1 MSDTNHPT
9 SGTGA
14 PPAQDDA
21 AARPTHGDKTPRRTI
36 AFAPINA
43 DDSQEAYETADD
55 DGNSDHDDDD
65 TSTTAAANTGHTA
78 GKSPAGK
85 RPASKRPLAPP
96 KVVPDVLD
104 FFEGDFA
111 VTKDEVNGYT
121 FSQAR
126 VLGPQGKGKP
136 WTLEHAIAGMDEEF
150 IIAGYDTAGTTDAD
164 PDHPLAD
171 LYNKT
176 RAVLI
181 SHYETVNSKDGDNS
195 VSDSQLVRRVKS
207 ALRNARFAYQSQCNP
222 AWTGKTWEQYLPKP
236 EEVLACR
243 MIDSH
248 GGWNSGI
255 ASHVAVLPAS
265 HLGRVELPASARS
278 VGTDNLAIAGLQA
291 ICDKTNTEVKKVD
304 ARIDTKVTDLRAAVQ
319 KALKTLQEKVD
330 SANNRS
336 KAAEKSAAAAEARAA
351 AAEARAAAAEA
362 RASALE
368 QELTSFRNRTIKPA
382 TLEDKI
388 NRAVAKNLART
399 PVHPN
404 ISTRDDG
411 AAAKGTPARSGQ
423 RPAKTDKTPA
433 KKRKTTHFTNDDAG
447 SDVDDLLA

>member
-14 PPAQDDA
+14 PSAQDDA
-21 AARPTHGDKTPRRTI
+21 AARPTHGDKTPRKTVTI
-36 AFAPINA
+36 APINA
-43 DDSQEAYETADD
+43 DTSPEAYETAD
-55 DGNSDHDDDD
+55 DDDD

-85 RPASKRPLAPP
+85 RPASKRPPAPP

-104 FFEGDFA
+104 FFEGDLA
-111 VTKDEVNGYT
+111 VAKDEVNGYT

-150 IIAGYDTAGTTDAD
+150 IMAGYDTAGTTDAD

-176 RAVLI
+176 RDVLL
-181 SHYETVNSKDGDNS
+181 SHYETVNTKYSDNS
-195 VSDSQLVRRVKS
+195 VSESQLVRRVKS
-207 ALRNARFAYQSQCNP
+207 ALRNARFAYQSQRNP

-255 ASHVAVLPAS
+255 ASHVAVIPAS
-265 HLGRVELPASARS
+265 HLGRVELPASAHG

-291 ICDKTNTEVKKVD
+291 ICDKTNTMLKKVD
-304 ARIDTKVTDLRAAVQ
+304 ARIDTQVTDLRAAVQ
-319 KALKTLQEKVD
+319 KALQTLQEKVD

-336 KAAEKSAAAAEARAA
+336 KAAENSAAAAEART
-351 AAEARAAAAEA
+351 
-362 RASALE
+362 SALE
-368 QELTSFRNRTIKPA
+368 QELASFRKRTVEPA
-382 TLEDKI
+382 ALEDKI
-388 NRAVAKNLART
+388 NRAVARNLAHT
-399 PVHPN
+399 PVNPN
-404 ISTRDDG
+404 TNTRDDG

-423 RPAKTDKTPA
+423 RSTKTDKTPA
-433 KKRKTTHFTNDDAG
+433 KKRKTTHVTNDDAG
-447 SDVDDLLA
+447 SEGTGNDNGGSDVDDLVA